1 MRIDMARCTTR
12 LTGTLIAFTVAS
24 LSVTAGVAGAEDGT
38 PPTPSTRLSLAAC
51 PALYAL
57 GIQGTGE
64 SSPDAA
70 PSTDTGMLS
79 TVFRPMLAGAA
90 EAGLVDRAYVPYEAG
105 FGGAVQGGAV
115 PYTESVAGGLERLRA
130 MATQV
135 TQRCPDTRIAV
146 VGYSQGA
153 HVASLFAQEVGAGT
167 GVLPADKIAAVA
179 LFADPTRGENA
190 PLFPGAPDRTTPLAA
205 PGTSGDAVASVGA
218 VRQGVASGGGLAPR
232 SEQTDDFGKLTG
244 RVASFCATGDL
255 ACDAPQGA
263 PIVRAVTNLM
273 SQSKLSGGDPIGSL
287 TSIAQALAY
296 TSIKTATAVVEQDI
310 SGATPADLSI
320 SPKKSISQRLSDAS
334 DPNSKLDVNAAY
346 QALLKVGMIG
356 LNAVA
361 TVVKSVIS
369 PASISELATATLSNP
384 LAGLT
389 LLGAKLAGAVPQLVP
404 PTTGV
409 RLVNEAFAAVQQNV
423 TDNAELLDVTTWV
436 RYWDTLQRH
445 DAYSRMGVGA
455 NGASPTQYVGE
466 WFAALARDAAGV
478 SGKGTVPVGGSDS
491 PGLGIFPSRSGA
503 STTTKPSGG
512 GQFPFGTGAD
522 GASSGGAT
530 TPPAATPVTTAP
542 TTRPFSVN

>member
-1 MRIDMARCTTR
+1 M
-12 LTGTLIAFTVAS
+12 AFTVAS

-38 PPTPSTRLSLAAC
+38 PTAPSTQVTIAAC

-79 TVFRPMLAGAA
+79 TVFRPMLARAS
-90 EAGLVDRAYVPYEAG
+90 EPGLVDRAYVAYEAA
-105 FGGAVQGGAV
+105 FGGAVQGGSV

-135 TQRCPDTRIAV
+135 AQRCQETRIAV

-167 GVLPADKIAAVA
+167 GVVSADKVAAVA
-179 LFADPTRGENA
+179 LFADPTRGANA
-190 PLFPGAPDRTTPLAA
+190 PLFPGAPDRSAPLAA
-205 PGTSGDAVASVGA
+205 PGTSGAALADIGD
-218 VRQGVASGGGLAPR
+218 VRQGVASGGGLGPQ
-232 SEQTDDFGKLTG
+232 SDQTGDFGKLTG

-273 SQSKLSGGDPIGSL
+273 SQSKLSGGDPIGAL
-287 TSIAQALAY
+287 TSIAQALAF

-310 SGATPADLSI
+310 SGSSLADVSI
-320 SPKKSISQRLSDAS
+320 APQKTISQRLSDAS
-334 DPNSKLDVNAAY
+334 DPSTPLDMNAAY
-346 QALLKVGMIG
+346 RALLKVGMIG
-356 LNAVA
+356 LNSVA
-361 TVVKSVIS
+361 TVLKTVIS
-369 PASISELATATLSNP
+369 PAAISELATAALSNP

-389 LLGAKLAGAVPQLVP
+389 LLGTKLAGAVPQLVP

-409 RLVNEAFAAVQQNV
+409 RLVNEAFTAVQQNV

-436 RYWDTLQRH
+436 RYWDTMQRH

-455 NGASPTQYVGE
+455 GGATPTQYVGA
-466 WFAALARDAAGV
+466 WFAALARDVAGV

-491 PGLGIFPSRSGA
+491 RGMGIFPSPTGA
-503 STTTKPSGG
+503 SKTTEPSGG